1 MREFAVKSKTRTK
14 RSCPC
19 PYSAARCPL
28 SVVRRPSS
36 VVRSPYSPVRV
47 QVPASWQ
54 MASPRVR
61 VCVCSSVSWCLCVP
75 DNNPKVL
82 QAKRE
87 TITWQKG
94 WQSQSQSQRHRNR
107 NHLQAI
113 FISDSWFFF
122 YSYPA
127 ILVSSRQ
134 YACAPAC
141 WCSCVSG
148 TFSSAADSW
157 QRVDFRGM
165 TARDAA
171 TTTTISISISI
182 ATASYNSSLNNRA

>member
-122 YSYPA
+122 YPSYPR
-127 ILVSSRQ
+127 ILASVCVC
-134 YACAPAC
+134 ACLLVQLC
-141 WCSCVSG
+141 EWNIFQC
-148 TFSSAADSW
+148 
-157 QRVDFRGM
+157 R
-165 TARDAA
+165 
-171 TTTTISISISI
+171 
-182 ATASYNSSLNNRA
+182 